1 MNRAALAA
9 RTFLVV
15 ALLPAIV
22 AAGYAAYAFRHQPP
36 IAPGTYRQFKFAP
49 LISGRPTPG
58 LLLGTYAPGSGADG
72 LVGFDQ
78 AVGGRAALT
87 VRYVY
92 WGNTFPAAYVAKAA
106 ALGAETVV
114 ELEPIGKAAPTLA
127 QIAAGAQDKW
137 LRKFAHEI
145 IAPQDHFILSFAPEM
160 NGAWYQYGYGKAPP
174 SEYVAAFRH
183 VHDVLAATAAAR
195 LITYLW
201 QPSAIHLKTPS
212 PAPYWPG
219 SKYVDEIGVDGYY
232 FFPTDTF
239 RVIFAKTL
247 VAAQVAGP
255 HHADPDRRDGCRT
268 EYRAP
273 GHGHRRPLRRH
284 HPQPLART
292 YLVQPGPAPL
302 SLCLPPGLAAAGQSA
317 RPGGLQGR
325 AGICRTL
332 GRISATQDPEL
343 TPADQPG
350 LVTPEFLS

>member
-49 LISGRPTPG
+49 LISGKPTPG

-239 RVIFAKTL
+239 RVIFARTL
-247 VAAQVAGP
+247 ALLKSLAPTTPILIGETAVGPQTGHQATDIADLFAGIARNHLLGLIWFNRAQHRFPYVYHQDWRLQDNPPALAGFKAALASAGP
-255 HHADPDRRDGCRT
+255 
-268 EYRAP
+268 
-273 GHGHRRPLRRH
+273 
-284 HPQPLART
+284 
-292 YLVQPGPAPL
+292 
-302 SLCLPPGLAAAGQSA
+302 LAAFPQRKTQS
-317 RPGGLQGR
+317 
-325 AGICRTL
+325 
-332 GRISATQDPEL
+332 
-343 TPADQPG
+343 
-350 LVTPEFLS
+350 